1 METEF
6 ILDMTDVTSIHLLWY
21 HMQSTLIPF
30 PNYNVFTQC
39 ILQHHQICNLEAELV
54 KMNELFDGRE
64 DHPLIPSMPWYL
76 TRIPYFKPK

>member
-1 METEF
+1 MEMECTM
-6 ILDMTDVTSIHLLWY
+6 DMTDVTSIYLLWY

-30 PNYNVFTQC
+30 PHYNVFTQWL
-39 ILQHHQICNLEAELV
+39 LQHHQICNLEAEPM

-76 TRIPYFKPK
+76 TRILYFKPK

>member
-6 ILDMTDVTSIHLLWY
+6 ILDMNDVISIYLLWY

-30 PNYNVFTQC
+30 PHYNVFTQW
-39 ILQHHQICNLEAELV
+39 LLYYHLICNLEAEPM

-64 DHPLIPSMPWYL
+64 DHSLIPSMPWY
-76 TRIPYFKPK
+76 